1 MMSSLL
7 VVLLAALIIPLL
19 MARLKIVNVPTS
31 VAEIITG
38 IILGKSLLNVVHP
51 TEILNQLSTLG
62 VIILIFLSGM
72 EIDFSLFKKQPKT
85 ANNVKKPISPVLIA
99 SLAMGS
105 ILIISALCSWLLAK
119 MHLFNN
125 IALGTILF
133 STIALGIVI
142 AALKEKELLS
152 KPFGQTMLLIAA
164 FGEIIPLMALTLCST
179 LMGGN
184 VKDLWPILLIFVVA
198 IILLMNFRSFYHLF
212 DKINKSTTQLD
223 IRLAFFLVITLVAVA
238 EHVGAENILGAF
250 LAGIVMKLLQPKE
263 ETLDKLTSVGYG
275 FFIPI
280 FFIMTG
286 AKLDLKTLLTD
297 RKALILIPLF
307 LVGLILAKI
316 AVIPILRLRFK
327 MINSIAGMFLATTTI
342 TLVIPVLTVGRQLN
356 VITAT
361 QSGAFTLA
369 AVLTCIISPI
379 LFNRLYVN
387 EKEDIVKKVVHFVGA
402 NPVTVPIAQQL
413 SQGLYETQLFTD
425 QAAHYDTYQSRANV
439 SLLPNLTADTIN
451 KNHVFNADIVVLGY
465 FNDNKNYQLAQMA
478 LEAHVPRI
486 IARFETKNVANHQ
499 YDDLAAQGVEIYN
512 TYEANISLL
521 RSLIET
527 PATLNILTDT
537 VDGLFEITVNN
548 RRFTGKEV
556 KNLPLI
562 DQITIV
568 QIYHNGHIILPHGD
582 TQIHLGDHIVFI
594 GPKNIIPQMRQT
606 YEIHN

>member
-7 VVLLAALIIPLL
+7 VVLLAALIIPLI

-31 VAEIITG
+31 VAEIIAG
-38 IILGKSLLNVVHP
+38 IILGKSLLNWVHP

-72 EIDFSLFKKQPKT
+72 EIDFSLFKKQP
-85 ANNVKKPISPVLIA
+85 NNKPNAKKQISPVLIA

-105 ILIISALCSWLLAK
+105 IIILSVGCSWVLAK
-119 MHLFNN
+119 LHLFNN
-125 IALGTILF
+125 IPLGTILF

-164 FGEIIPLMALTLCST
+164 FGEIIPLLSLTLYST
-179 LMGGN
+179 LMGGD
-184 VKDLWPILLIFVVA
+184 VKSLWPILLIFVVA
-198 IILLMNFRSFYHLF
+198 IILLMNFRTFYHLF
-212 DKINKSTTQLD
+212 DKINKVTTQLD

-263 ETLDKLTSVGYG
+263 ETLDKLNSLGYG

-297 RKALILIPLF
+297 QKALLLIPLF
-307 LVGLILAKI
+307 LIGLIVAKL
-316 AVIPILRLRFK
+316 AVIPILRMRFK
-327 MINSIAGMFLATTTI
+327 MINAIAGTFLATTTI
-342 TLVIPVLTVGRQLN
+342 TLVIPVLTVGRELHA
-356 VITAT
+356 ITAT

-369 AVLTCIISPI
+369 AVLTCILSPI
-379 LFNRLYVN
+379 LFNKFYVH
-387 EKEDIVKKVVHFVGA
+387 EKEDIIKSVVHFLGA
-402 NPVTVPIAQQL
+402 NTVTVPIAQQL
-413 SQGLYETQLFTD
+413 SQGLYETHLYTD
-425 QAAHYDTYQSRANV
+425 RAAYYDTYQSKANV
-439 SLLPNLTADTIN
+439 TLLPDFTAKTMTD
-451 KNHVFNADIVVLGY
+451 NHVFDADIVVLGY
-465 FNDNKNYQLAQMA
+465 FNHDENYQLAKMA
-478 LEAHVPRI
+478 LKAKVPRI

-527 PATLNILTDT
+527 PATMNILTDT
-537 VDGLFEITVNN
+537 VAGLFEITVNN

-562 DQITIV
+562 NQITIV
-568 QIYHNGHIILPHGD
+568 QIYHDGHIILPHGD
-582 TQIHLGDHIVFI
+582 TQIHLGDHIVFT
-594 GPKNIIPQMRQT
+594 GPKNIIPQMRRI
-606 YEIHN
+606 YETHN